1 MRVGDVCLRVLHD
14 VSVIVLVMMTRLSE
28 SIMRVCLRVLHDVSV
43 IVLVMMPCPLRA
55 AEPSA
60 VLVPLPYEMISY
72 GDCIF
77 ASDFCMSR

>member
-43 IVLVMMPCPLRA
+43 IVLVMMP
-55 AEPSA
+55 
-60 VLVPLPYEMISY
+60 
-72 GDCIF
+72 
-77 ASDFCMSR
+77 